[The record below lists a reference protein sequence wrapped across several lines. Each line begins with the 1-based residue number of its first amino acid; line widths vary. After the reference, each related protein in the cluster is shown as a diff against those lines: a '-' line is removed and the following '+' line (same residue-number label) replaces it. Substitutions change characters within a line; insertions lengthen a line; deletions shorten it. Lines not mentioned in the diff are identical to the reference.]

1 MEAIISGMIESI
13 ICNPFAGS
21 AGSPADFYFVTLQVF
36 YHVKSLISVGL
47 IFATHFLL
55 NINKRGNSN
64 LLLVLPT
71 CR

>member
-47 IFATHFLL
+47 IFTTQERQFEFVAGLA
-55 NINKRGNSN
+55 N
-64 LLLVLPT
+64 L
-71 CR
+71 

>member
-36 YHVKSLISVGL
+36 YHVKSLISVVL
-47 IFATHFLL
+47 IFTTQERQFEFVADLA
-55 NINKRGNSN
+55 N
-64 LLLVLPT
+64 LYAIT
-71 CR
+71 I

>member
-36 YHVKSLISVGL
+36 HHVKSLISVVL
-47 IFATHFLL
+47 IFTTQERQFEFVAGLA
-55 NINKRGNSN
+55 N
-64 LLLVLPT
+64 L
-71 CR
+71 

>member
-47 IFATHFLL
+47 IFTTQERQFECVAGLA
-55 NINKRGNSN
+55 N
-64 LLLVLPT
+64 L
-71 CR
+71 

>member
-36 YHVKSLISVGL
+36 NHVKSLISVVL
-47 IFATHFLL
+47 IFTTQERQFEFVAGLA
-55 NINKRGNSN
+55 N
-64 LLLVLPT
+64 L
-71 CR
+71 

>member
-36 YHVKSLISVGL
+36 YHVKSFISVVL
-47 IFATHFLL
+47 IFTTQERQFEFVAGLA
-55 NINKRGNSN
+55 N
-64 LLLVLPT
+64 L
-71 CR
+71 